1 MPTLLHVDSSIR
13 TAGSRSRALSEHFAR
28 NWQQAH
34 PDGSVI
40 YRDLAADPVPHL
52 DWHAFTANFVAD
64 EDRTAEQREARA
76 LTEAL
81 AGEVLAADEIV
92 IGVPLYNFGPPSTLK
107 AWIDRIVAL
116 GLTIDP
122 VGAGG
127 LAGGR
132 KVTITAARGGGYGAD
147 TPREGW
153 DHRDPWLAHALST
166 IGIDDVRFIHAELT
180 MSRESP
186 AMSGLEDL
194 EDQSIE
200 NAHAAIDALFTPSAT
215 QDLAA

>member
-1 MPTLLHVDSSIR
+1 
-13 TAGSRSRALSEHFAR
+13 
-28 NWQQAH
+28 
-34 PDGSVI
+34 
-40 YRDLAADPVPHL
+40 
-52 DWHAFTANFVAD
+52 
-64 EDRTAEQREARA
+64 
-76 LTEAL
+76 
-81 AGEVLAADEIV
+81 VLAADEIV
-92 IGVPLYNFGPPSTLK
+92 IGVPLYNFGPPSTVK

-116 GLTIDP
+116 GLTVDP
-122 VGAGG
+122 AGAGG

-132 KVTITAARGGGYGAD
+132 KVTITAARGGGYGSG

-180 MSRESP
+180 MARDSP

-215 QDLAA
+215 EDLAA